1 MINIPNMQVIVPGNS
16 KEFNEIFIKTFN
28 NKNPFYF
35 RLTDKE
41 NNKSLK
47 VKFGKINHLQKGN
60 KLCLILVGPVLNFI
74 NFNELKSLDINIVYI
89 TTLRPLD
96 KVNLKRINKNI
107 SKYLIV
113 EPFYSSYL
121 SSQILEI
128 FDKKIIVKNIS
139 VPYKF
144 LTNYGSKKD
153 HDLKNGFEFH
163 KIKKKINELIKIK

>member
-1 MINIPNMQVIVPGNS
+1 MDATPRAFENVIDKWTGGS
-16 KEFNEIFIKTFN
+16 SG
-28 NKNPFYF
+28 
-35 RLTDKE
+35 RLTTDLS
-41 NNKSLK
+41 NRDRD
-47 VKFGKINHLQKGN
+47 VDGD
-60 KLCLILVGPVLNFI
+60 LV
-74 NFNELKSLDINIVYI
+74 
-89 TTLRPLD
+89 T
-96 KVNLKRINKNI
+96 INKNI
-107 SKYLIV
+107 RKYLIV